1 MEWTLETI
9 VFFLLLID
17 SVGANWVAWF
27 GHKWYIS
34 HFRTLSRFFPDA
46 KGWTV
51 YYLIL
56 VLWIG
61 YLIFY

>member
-17 SVGANWVAWF
+17 SVGANWVSWF
-27 GHKWYIS
+27 GHKWYVR
-34 HFRTLSRFFPDA
+34 HFRMLSRLFPDT
-46 KGWTV
+46 KGWTA

-61 YLIFY
+61 YLTF